1 MSEIDRVFAGLGG
14 RQSAPSAR
22 RELRRIPGKGGSSAT
37 RTVEVVR
44 LPTRGAPES
53 AGRQRADQQLRAATW
68 EDGFP
73 AQSARP
79 GPSPEPDLP
88 QPVRAEPTAHVM
100 PMWERSRAEPE
111 APPSAEPPPP
121 VSEAPRARRGRPPGS
136 TASRREERRVADPF
150 DPEDDGANCL
160 RCGYAVQPARERRGL
175 LTCAACG

>member
-14 RQSAPSAR
+14 RHSAPSAR
-22 RELRRIPGKGGSSAT
+22 RELRRIPGKGGAAAT

-44 LPTRGAPES
+44 LPPKVGAELP
-53 AGRQRADQQLRAATW
+53 GRQRADLQLRAATW

-79 GPSPEPDLP
+79 APPPAPEWP

-111 APPSAEPPPP
+111 APPAPDPAPQ
-121 VSEAPRARRGRPPGS
+121 APRARRGRPPGS
-136 TASRREERRVADPF
+136 TAPRREERRVADPF

-160 RCGYAVQPARERRGL
+160 RCGYAVEPARERRGL
-175 LTCAACG
+175 MTCASCG

>member
-22 RELRRIPGKGGSSAT
+22 RELRRIPGKGGASAT

-44 LPTRGAPES
+44 LPGKGSPE
-53 AGRQRADQQLRAATW
+53 AQGRQRADFQLRAATW

-73 AQSARP
+73 AHSARP
-79 GPSPEPDLP
+79 APPAPELP
-88 QPVRAEPTAHVM
+88 EPVRAEPTAHVM

-111 APPSAEPPPP
+111 APPPSPEPPR
-121 VSEAPRARRGRPPGS
+121 VRRGRPPGT
-136 TASRREERRVADPF
+136 TATPQTSRRVADPF

-160 RCGYAVQPARERRGL
+160 RCGYAVETARERRGL
-175 LTCAACG
+175 MTCAACG

>member
-22 RELRRIPGKGGSSAT
+22 RELRRIPGKGGTSAT

-44 LPTRGAPES
+44 LPARGASES
-53 AGRQRADQQLRAATW
+53 PGRQRADLQLRSATW

-79 GPSPEPDLP
+79 APPSEPDLP

-111 APPSAEPPPP
+111 APPPAEAPP
-121 VSEAPRARRGRPPGS
+121 VPDAPRARRGRPPGS
-136 TASRREERRVADPF
+136 TASRRAERRVADPF
-150 DPEDDGANCL
+150 DPEDDGTNCL
-160 RCGYAVQPARERRGL
+160 RCGYAVEPARERRGL
-175 LTCAACG
+175 LTCVACG

>member
-22 RELRRIPGKGGSSAT
+22 RELRRIPGKGGASAT

-44 LPTRGAPES
+44 LPARGASES
-53 AGRQRADQQLRAATW
+53 PGRQRADLQMRAATW

-73 AQSARP
+73 AQAARP
-79 GPSPEPDLP
+79 MPPAADMP
-88 QPVRAEPTAHVM
+88 QPVRAEPTTHVM

-111 APPSAEPPPP
+111 SPPPP
-121 VSEAPRARRGRPPGS
+121 EPAPDAPRARRGRPPGS
-136 TASRREERRVADPF
+136 TSARREERRVADPF

-160 RCGYAVQPARERRGL
+160 RCGYAVESARERRGL

>member
-14 RQSAPSAR
+14 RQSAPNAR
-22 RELRRIPGKGGSSAT
+22 RELRRIPGKGGASAT

-44 LPTRGAPES
+44 LPTRGTSES
-53 AGRQRADQQLRAATW
+53 PGRQRADLQLRAATW

-79 GPSPEPDLP
+79 VPAPPALP

-111 APPSAEPPPP
+111 APPPAASQP
-121 VSEAPRARRGRPPGS
+121 VPDASRVRRGRPPGI
-136 TASRREERRVADPF
+136 AAARREERRVADPF
-150 DPEDDGANCL
+150 DPDDDGANCL
-160 RCGYAVQPARERRGL
+160 RCGYAVEPARERRGL